1 MEVAMD
7 VLKSLNWQQKPGI
20 GYAVARRADGG
31 MNLTFTDLS
40 EATLADWRE
49 FAFEHLLGSDRLTR
63 NLYDLREVRELSNKA
78 VKMAVEVN
86 SDPSTRNLRVAVL
99 VASDAAREA
108 IMNVAAGAVGS
119 GAAIRIFT
127 SMAEAEAWLM
137 RSMDQII

>member
-20 GYAVARRADGG
+20 GYTVARRADGG